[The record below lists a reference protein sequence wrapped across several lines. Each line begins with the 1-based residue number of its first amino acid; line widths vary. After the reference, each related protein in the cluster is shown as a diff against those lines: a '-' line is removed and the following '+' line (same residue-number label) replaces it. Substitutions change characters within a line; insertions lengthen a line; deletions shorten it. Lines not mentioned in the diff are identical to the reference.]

1 MNLVATSDFNEET
14 EMYLWRIVIKK
25 VFVHPGHLLEFH
37 IRNGTTIPYQMHT
50 VTPRSKKLSQNIKA
64 EIMNAIALGDTATNI
79 AQRFN
84 APLYTVYELQR
95 SVKGPHKACTVTC
108 PNCGVEFR
116 AYGKQERKFCCLEC
130 LREAQRKKKI

>member
-1 MNLVATSDFNEET
+1 MHLVATSDFNEET

-50 VTPRSKKLSQNIKA
+50 VTPRSKKLSQNIKT
-64 EIMNAIALGDTATNI
+64 EIMKAILLGETTTNI

-95 SVKGPHKACTVTC
+95 SVKGPHKARTAIC
-108 PNCGVEFR
+108 PNCGIEFR
-116 AYGKQERKFCCLEC
+116 AYGKKERKFCCLEC
-130 LREAQRKKKI
+130 LRETQRKKKI